1 MPIVH
6 IVLFEFKPSVESEVI
21 QDVSFRIYDT
31 VVGLSAGCFKHNRLD
46 SNSARDDRPY
56 QLLILK

>member
-21 QDVSFRIYDT
+21 QDVSLQSWWGSSGVLNYRT
-31 VVGLSAGCFKHNRLD
+31 PLD
-46 SNSARDDRPY
+46 SEYIQENDPRSC
-56 QLLILK
+56 